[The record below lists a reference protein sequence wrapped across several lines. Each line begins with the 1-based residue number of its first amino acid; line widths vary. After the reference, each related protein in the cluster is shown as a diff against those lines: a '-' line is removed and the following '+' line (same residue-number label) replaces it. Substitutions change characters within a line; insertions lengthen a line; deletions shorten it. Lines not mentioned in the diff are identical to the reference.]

1 MPNPLRG
8 AMCRLRAILFR
19 RSLDDDM
26 QAEMRAHIDRAADRF
41 VARGMALA
49 DARSPRGASSET

>member
-1 MPNPLRG
+1 
-8 AMCRLRAILFR
+8 MCRLRAILFR